1 MNAGAFGGETW
12 DYITAVDFINMAGEV
27 RHCQKSEF
35 SYSYRY
41 LQLLEPGFFIAAY
54 FAFEKHEE
62 HSSSSIKQLLHKRS
76 LSQPIGSFNCGSVFK
91 NPPGDYAARLI
102 EQCGLK
108 NMAIGDAIVSEKH
121 ANFIIN
127 NGNASS
133 SDIISLINYIKT
145 KVFEKFAI
153 ELELEVKILD

>member
-1 MNAGAFGGETW
+1 
-12 DYITAVDFINMAGEV
+12 
-27 RHCQKSEF
+27 
-35 SYSYRY
+35 
-41 LQLLEPGFFIAAY
+41 
-54 FAFEKHEE
+54 
-62 HSSSSIKQLLHKRS
+62 
-76 LSQPIGSFNCGSVFK
+76 
-91 NPPGDYAARLI
+91 
-102 EQCGLK
+102 
-108 NMAIGDAIVSEKH
+108 MAIGDAIVSEKH